1 MLIAVP
7 AMRLQERYRR
17 VAPDRLELTLTVT
30 DPVVYTKPF
39 QSDTKV
45 VTLLTKDKFTLYGW
59 TGLQE
64 NLCAP
69 VDEVDFNQRVRDP
82 AAIPQSK

>member
-1 MLIAVP
+1 M
-7 AMRLQERYRR
+7 
-17 VAPDRLELTLTVT
+17 
-30 DPVVYTKPF
+30 YTKPF